1 MIELK
6 LKVPV
11 TKEEYEV
18 YKRYFKALDMDR
30 TKVVT
35 AEAAKPFLEQ
45 SGLPGR
51 QLGEIWS
58 LVDLDGKGFVIF
70 KEFCALVRIVSHLLE
85 TPSLPLTSSLYATPA
100 KRVFQ
105 ATVPDRKKQRDA
117 ARVKSTPLP
126 LLTAN
131 DISRFSQLFDRTVG
145 QQALLSGDKA
155 RDIFIKANLPT
166 DVLGDIWFLC
176 DKEQDGCLD
185 KFEFTMAMHLIGL
198 RLAQNPLMDPVPK
211 KISRKLWESTGL
223 KLNRNSVSSLSSDS
237 TSSRS
242 SSYSLSRTLSHRS
255 NPSSRRSSRQ
265 FSPVLQQ
272 NAVQGSESPV
282 ITRTLS
288 GSSSNSPHSSTSNL
302 ASFTPLNSQ
311 QENSFIIQE
320 DQFKKFQ
327 SSFVSLDK
335 DHLRQLGPH
344 TLVPFFM
351 KSGLTRETLA
361 NVWDLA
367 DMNKTGTLTESEFIV
382 AMFLIQRFKITRSA
396 LPFKIPQELL
406 DSVNNMD
413 AKTRKSTDVAAP
425 PQNTGLGITTNSIK
439 NPIPIAE
446 KNVESP
452 KLDLIQ
458 EEVTRNIHDKRENI
472 ANLNKQIDEANS
484 KLAQVHVKETDYEKQ
499 LAELEDIEESLIIKL
514 NGINNAIIQTK
525 AKSDKSIQTI
535 SNVKKNSEQ
544 LMQQLTVAEGNYHAI
559 DAKVNNL
566 DEDLKDCVVKN
577 EQLQKEIG
585 NMQSMTASLQP
596 KLYAKQQEIKTK
608 IQELNISNKDLQLE
622 KITVQNLQAEL
633 NGLDDAFEIF
643 KANIPV
649 QAENDDAA
657 TEYVNNK

>member
-1 MIELK
+1 MVELK

-11 TKEEYEV
+11 TKEEFEI

-45 SGLPGR
+45 SGLSGR

-58 LVDLDGKGFVIF
+58 LVDLAGKGFVIF
-70 KEFCALVRIVSHLLE
+70 KEFCALVRIISHLLE
-85 TPSLPLTSSLYATPA
+85 KPSLPLTSALYAKPA
-100 KRVFQ
+100 KTVFQ

-131 DISRFSQLFDRTVG
+131 DISRFSQLFDRTTG
-145 QQALLSGDKA
+145 QQPLLSGDKA

-176 DKEQDGCLD
+176 DREQDGSLD

-198 RLAQNPLMDPVPK
+198 RLAQNPLMDPIPK
-211 KISRKLWESTGL
+211 KISRKLWESAGL
-223 KLNRNSVSSLSSDS
+223 TINRNSISSLPSDS
-237 TSSRS
+237 SSSRS
-242 SSYSLSRTLSHRS
+242 STYSLSRTLSHRS
-255 NPSSRRSSRQ
+255 TPSSRRSSRQ
-265 FSPVLQQ
+265 FSPILQQ
-272 NAVQGSESPV
+272 NGTQGTESPV

-302 ASFTPLNSQ
+302 ASFTPLDSPK
-311 QENSFIIQE
+311 ENSFIIQE

-327 SSFVSLDK
+327 SSFLSLDK
-335 DHLRQLGPH
+335 DNLKQLGPH

-367 DMNKTGTLTESEFIV
+367 DMNKTGTLTELEFIV
-382 AMFLIQRFKITRSA
+382 AMFLIQRFKMTRSA

-406 DSVNNMD
+406 ESVRNIASGNVSSPTVITS
-413 AKTRKSTDVAAP
+413 A
-425 PQNTGLGITTNSIK
+425 QNTGLGITTNSIK
-439 NPIPIAE
+439 KPVQPIE
-446 KNVESP
+446 KRMESP
-452 KLDLIQ
+452 KLDQIQ
-458 EEVTRNIHDKRENI
+458 EEGNRNIHDRKENI
-472 ANLNKQIDEANS
+472 TNLNKEIEEANV
-484 KLAQVHVKETDYEKQ
+484 KLAQIQIKETDYQKQ
-499 LAELEDIEESLIIKL
+499 LTELEDIEESLIIKL
-514 NGINNAIIQTK
+514 NGINNAILQAK
-525 AKSDKSIQTI
+525 AKSEKTIQTI
-535 SNVKKNSEQ
+535 STVKKNSELLQ
-544 LMQQLTVAEGNYHAI
+544 QQLTVAEGNYHAI

-566 DEDLKDCVVKN
+566 DEDLRNCVAKN
-577 EQLQKEIG
+577 EQLQREIG
-585 NMQSMTASLQP
+585 NIQSMTASLQP

-608 IQELNISNKDLQLE
+608 IQELNVSNKDLDLE

-633 NGLDDAFEIF
+633 NGLDDAFEIY

-649 QAENDDAA
+649 LTENV
-657 TEYVNNK
+657 TSIENTGNK